1 MLHIRPQRQERDT
14 AAGGEKGGGG
24 GGDTQLSATL
34 INISPLLCSVC
45 DDGGE
50 PRRRGGGVG
59 GVKGEA
65 GAYNDLNDAVAPVL
79 VSALTPVSRAHCF
92 VWVFVCV
99 SHFICPPRSA
109 ATSG

>member
-1 MLHIRPQRQERDT
+1 MM
-14 AAGGEKGGGG
+14 GENPEGEVGGG
-24 GGDTQLSATL
+24 
-34 INISPLLCSVC
+34 
-45 DDGGE
+45 
-50 PRRRGGGVG
+50 G